1 MANKTA
7 EIYNF
12 VAKLY
17 QTELQDIAEKL
28 EKKRK
33 IYSLVHKI
41 VTVIAVLVT
50 LGVAFWIISYASNA
64 HTANGIRISY
74 GPEMWLYSVFCVVSI
89 FIFMWGLRTIVFNHY
104 AKEVKEKLFSKIYT
118 AIDKNLIYTPGKFKL
133 PIYLFGI
140 ELFFD
145 IYRDGR
151 VDTLLAESQL
161 KKLNPVLPDYDYM
174 RIDDIITGSYLGREV
189 LIVEFSLIRKQVY
202 YGERGRRRVEYTE
215 VFHGALF
222 KTTMEKK
229 LKAEVLVK
237 QKASGLKC
245 PPGLHDVNLE
255 SNEFEKMYEVFS
267 SDQIESRYFLNTSTM
282 ENFID
287 LNNSG
292 QKVSC
297 YVKGNN
303 VNILIHTSE
312 DMFEPDIDKP
322 LNNPNNY
329 FDIIFQAK
337 IILDIITRL
346 NLESKTGL

>member
-202 YGERGRRRVEYTE
+202 YGERGRRRVEYRE

>member
-12 VAKLY
+12 IAKLY

-151 VDTLLAESQL
+151 MDTLLAESQL

>member
-12 VAKLY
+12 IAKLY

-74 GPEMWLYSVFCVVSI
+74 GPEMWIYSVFCVVSI

-104 AKEVKEKLFSKIYT
+104 AKEVKEKLFSKIYS

-151 VDTLLAESQL
+151 MDTLLAESQL

>member
-12 VAKLY
+12 IAKLY

-202 YGERGRRRVEYTE
+202 YGERGRRRVEYRE

>member
-12 VAKLY
+12 IAKLY
-17 QTELQDIAEKL
+17 QTELQDTAEKL

-41 VTVIAVLVT
+41 VTVIAVFVT

-74 GPEMWLYSVFCVVSI
+74 GPEMWIYSVFCVVSI

-151 VDTLLAESQL
+151 MDTLLAESQL

>member
-12 VAKLY
+12 IAKLY

-151 VDTLLAESQL
+151 MDTLLAESQL

-202 YGERGRRRVEYTE
+202 YGERGRRRVEYRE

>member
-12 VAKLY
+12 IANLY

-33 IYSLVHKI
+33 IFVVFYRLI
-41 VTVIAVLVT
+41 TVLSILAALAAVLF
-50 LGVAFWIISYASNA
+50 LISYASNA
-64 HTANGIRISY
+64 QTSNGIRVAY
-74 GPEMWLYSVFCVVSI
+74 GADFWIYAAFFVLSI
-89 FIFMWGLRTIVFNHY
+89 FMFIWGLRTIVFNCY

-151 VDTLLAESQL
+151 MDTLLAESQL

>member
-12 VAKLY
+12 IAKLY
-17 QTELQDIAEKL
+17 QTELQDTAEKL

-41 VTVIAVLVT
+41 VTVIAVFVT

-74 GPEMWLYSVFCVVSI
+74 GPEMWIYSVFCVVSI

-151 VDTLLAESQL
+151 MDTLLAESQL

-245 PPGLHDVNLE
+245 PPGLRDVNLE

>member
-12 VAKLY
+12 IAKLY

-74 GPEMWLYSVFCVVSI
+74 GPEMWIYSVFCVVSI

-104 AKEVKEKLFSKIYT
+104 AKEVKEKLFSKIYS

-151 VDTLLAESQL
+151 MDTLLAESQL

-229 LKAEVLVK
+229 LKAEFAHNAEKVSEIADNIGFYMTVCEDLSLVEK
-237 QKASGLKC
+237 YLEE
-245 PPGLHDVNLE
+245 LENYTLDDVN
-255 SNEFEKMYEVFS
+255 
-267 SDQIESRYFLNTSTM
+267 NTAKKY
-282 ENFID
+282 
-287 LNNSG
+287 LQHNNS
-292 QKVSC
+292 VTT
-297 YVKGNN
+297 V
-303 VNILIHTSE
+303 LLPE
-312 DMFEPDIDKP
+312 
-322 LNNPNNY
+322 
-329 FDIIFQAK
+329 
-337 IILDIITRL
+337 
-346 NLESKTGL
+346 